1 MRSTH
6 PINSFP
12 KGTKQSYDRA
22 VQAWE
27 ESPSQLNAFA
37 AEEELSYNVTTY
49 RNPLLTALS
58 MHSNVRLRT
67 TSTLRWSPTRVLNP
81 T

>member
-6 PINSFP
+6 PINNFP
-12 KGTKQSYDRA
+12 KGNKQSYNKA

-37 AEEELSYNVTTY
+37 AKVELSYNVTTY
-49 RNPLLTALS
+49 RYPQLTALN
-58 MHSNVRLRT
+58 MHSTVRLQT